1 MNEKIK
7 INLKLTF
14 VEMIGFESFFLGVE
28 LKNIFLKP
36 DILWIEITY
45 YNINCFS
52 FMLSFLHFQEFFCQS
67 IGLFHQPCATKSCQW
82 KPKGDGTGCN
92 VRQTG
97 PPERTELAQ
106 DQPLVH
112 YQHGGPRPP
121 SLGLYPPTHPHH
133 RVRQEK

>member
-45 YNINCFS
+45 YNIIHVK
-52 FMLSFLHFQEFFCQS
+52 LSSLPRIFLS
-67 IGLFHQPCATKSCQW
+67 IYRSLPSTVCYEILPVKTKRWWDRVQCTTNWASW
-82 KPKGDGTGCN
+82 TD
-92 VRQTG
+92 RTG
-97 PPERTELAQ
+97 PEPTPGTL
-106 DQPLVH
+106 PTWG
-112 YQHGGPRPP
+112 YQASLPRPIP
-121 SLGLYPPTHPHH
+121 TNPPPPLG
-133 RVRQEK
+133 